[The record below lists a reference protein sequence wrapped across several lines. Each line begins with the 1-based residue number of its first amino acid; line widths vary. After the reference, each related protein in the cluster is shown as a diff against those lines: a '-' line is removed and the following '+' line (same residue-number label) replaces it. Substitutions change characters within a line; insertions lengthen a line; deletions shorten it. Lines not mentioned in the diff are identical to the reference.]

1 MIHPA
6 SVMTPEGDV
15 GRSMSVSTVS
25 ERGGVVMDADGLMSR
40 PRNCQCLVMIGVESE
55 YSSICK
61 DGMIRYDK
69 YDGRECICVLII
81 HSS

>member
-1 MIHPA
+1 
-6 SVMTPEGDV
+6 
-15 GRSMSVSTVS
+15 
-25 ERGGVVMDADGLMSR
+25 MDADGLMSR